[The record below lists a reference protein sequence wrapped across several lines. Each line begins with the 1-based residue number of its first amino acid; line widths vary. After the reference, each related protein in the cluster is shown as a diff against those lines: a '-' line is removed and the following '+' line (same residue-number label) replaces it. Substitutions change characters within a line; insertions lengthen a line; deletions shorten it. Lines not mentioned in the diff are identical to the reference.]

1 MTALSE
7 PRIVL
12 TRGSELLRQ
21 TAQTDGARR
30 LLGVGQPT
38 GASRIWMGRVENR
51 PGEWSDPHHH
61 GEAETG
67 GFVLAGRA
75 RIYFG
80 EDYAEHIDMEAGD
93 FCFVPPF
100 VPHIEGNL
108 SDTEPLVYITA
119 RTPDN
124 IVVNLPHPG
133 RDVHAETLRA
143 AQG

>member
-1 MTALSE
+1 MTNLSTT
-7 PRIVL
+7 PIRLV
-12 TRGSELLRQ
+12 RSAELFDQ
-21 TAQTDGARR
+21 TAQTAGARR
-30 LLGVGQPT
+30 LLGVGAPT
-38 GASRIWMGRVENR
+38 GASRIWMGRVQNR

-67 GFVLAGRA
+67 GFVLAGHA

-80 EDYAEHIDMEAGD
+80 EDYREHIDMEAGD

-124 IVVNLPHPG
+124 IVVNLPDAG
-133 RDVHAETLRA
+133 RDVHGDAVREGR
-143 AQG
+143 